1 MSIFG
6 LVLFGVKG
14 IAHEIGEKIQNY
26 GIGVREKCSI
36 TAKRP
41 DSGFFPEAF
50 CAP

>member
-36 TAKRP
+36 TSKTPGQR
-41 DSGFFPEAF
+41 FFP
-50 CAP
+50 